1 MKLNDLRITIAGIL
15 FWISHMSIKCDVYCG
30 NPRDGCY
37 FHQKDADKKMKPKD
51 HEDGLLGVLAR
62 LLFSVVAL
70 IRAVL
75 NGIAKCRFKFFQN
88 F

>member
-1 MKLNDLRITIAGIL
+1 MIWAKVKYSRENILKGFQGQACSLLSLIFALSKKRCQMIQGSTIAV

-51 HEDGLLGVLAR
+51 D
-62 LLFSVVAL
+62 
-70 IRAVL
+70 
-75 NGIAKCRFKFFQN
+75 
-88 F
+88 